1 MFLLFQKSSTPRSLS
16 PIALETNNQNVENN
30 KEAPLNKIE
39 STNKQSTSNL
49 ALIESRHEEDL
60 KKIELMKQQV
70 ELIEEQKKVKDLLQK
85 QEDLLKEK
93 QVGYLEKLIYFVF
106 I

>member
-1 MFLLFQKSSTPRSLS
+1 
-16 PIALETNNQNVENN
+16 
-30 KEAPLNKIE
+30 
-39 STNKQSTSNL
+39 
-49 ALIESRHEEDL
+49 
-60 KKIELMKQQV
+60 MKQQV

-106 I
+106 K